1 MSVFARIWKLHHRQ
15 ASNSS
20 RDVTEMLVRYFYVAC
35 LLMTLC
41 VESVS
46 LAAQPDSS
54 EELEQ
59 LPSVD
64 NVTQEADELDELLDL
79 DVEQLGQVN
88 VAPTQLSEEVSTV
101 SRQAST
107 VGKSPAAVFVIT
119 QEMIRRS
126 GANNIP
132 DVLRMAPGVEVARI
146 DSNKWAISIRGFNNL
161 YASKLLVQIDGRI
174 LYSQF
179 FSGVIWA
186 DQDVVLA
193 DVERIEVVRGPG
205 GTIWGANAVNGII
218 NIITKSPQDTQGIL
232 ATGGTGTEERGFST
246 LRYGGKVGEEFHY
259 RVYGKQFERDGGYL
273 FGDEAD
279 DWRQARAGFRAE
291 WTPTSEDIINVQGD
305 IFDGAAGESH
315 VAALPTPPF
324 AQPIAFDN
332 ENSGENAI
340 VRWTRILDHDTDWS
354 LQAYYDRYGR
364 ETPSI
369 DLEQQT
375 CDLDYQYRFP
385 IGERHNVICGA
396 GYRQIQDHFFGSFE
410 TSLVPTER
418 DTNLFS
424 YFLQDEMTLIEDRW
438 YLTMGSKFLHN
449 DFTGFEFQPSVR
461 LLWTPSER
469 QSMWAAVSRA
479 VQTPNRFSDDVIF
492 HQFLAPGPTFTRVV
506 GNPNL
511 ESDQLLSFEIGY
523 REQPRDDFYWDLA
536 TFYNHYEDLNGISPI
551 GAPFFDPTVPGVIVP
566 LTLGNVNAADTYGAE
581 LACTYDVRQDWQI
594 SGSYSYIYID
604 MQAPPTDTT
613 AGSSPHNRVY
623 VRSSWNLSRDWQF
636 DLIGRYVDSLPALG
650 VPSYLVG
657 DVRLAWQP
665 YENFEWAVVG
675 RNLFDSPH
683 PEFVDAFSGILG
695 TEVQPEMFTTL
706 TWTY

>member
-1 MSVFARIWKLHHRQ
+1 
-15 ASNSS
+15 
-20 RDVTEMLVRYFYVAC
+20 MLCA
-35 LLMTLC
+35 
-41 VESVS
+41 ESVS
-46 LAAQPDSS
+46 LAAQPDPS

-64 NVTQEADELDELLDL
+64 DVTEEAGELDGLLDL

-88 VAPTQLSEEVSTV
+88 VAPQTQLSEVVSTV

-119 QEMIRRS
+119 QEMIQRS

-193 DVERIEVVRGPG
+193 DVERIEVIRGPG

-232 ATGGTGTEERGFST
+232 ATGGTGTEDRGFST
-246 LRYGGKVGEEFHY
+246 LRYGGKVGEDFHY

-273 FGDEAD
+273 LGDEAD

-291 WTPTSEDIINVQGD
+291 WTPTPDDIVNVQGD
-305 IFDGAAGESH
+305 VFDGTAGERH

-324 AQPIAFDN
+324 ADPITFDN
-332 ENSGENAI
+332 QDSGENAI
-340 VRWTRILDHDTDWS
+340 VRWTRILDENTDWS

-364 ETPSI
+364 VSPQV

-410 TSLVPTER
+410 ASLVPTER

-424 YFLQDEMTLIEDRW
+424 YFLQDEVTLIEDRW

-469 QSMWAAVSRA
+469 QSIWAAVSRA

-511 ESDQLLSFEIGY
+511 ESDQLLAFEIGY

-536 TFYNHYEDLNGISPI
+536 TFYNHYDDLNGISLI

-566 LTLGNVNAADTYGAE
+566 LTLANVNAADTYGAE
-581 LACTYDVRQDWQI
+581 LACTYDVREDWQI
-594 SGSYSYIYID
+594 TGAYSYIFID

-636 DLIGRYVDSLPALG
+636 DLIGRYVDNLSALG
-650 VPSYLVG
+650 VPHYLVG

-665 YENFEWAVVG
+665 YQNFEWAVVG
-675 RNLFDSPH
+675 RNLFDGPH
-683 PEFVDAFSGILG
+683 PEFVDAFSGIIG

>member
-1 MSVFARIWKLHHRQ
+1 
-15 ASNSS
+15 
-20 RDVTEMLVRYFYVAC
+20 
-35 LLMTLC
+35 
-41 VESVS
+41 
-46 LAAQPDSS
+46 
-54 EELEQ
+54 
-59 LPSVD
+59 
-64 NVTQEADELDELLDL
+64 
-79 DVEQLGQVN
+79 
-88 VAPTQLSEEVSTV
+88 
-101 SRQAST
+101 
-107 VGKSPAAVFVIT
+107 
-119 QEMIRRS
+119 
-126 GANNIP
+126 
-132 DVLRMAPGVEVARI
+132 
-146 DSNKWAISIRGFNNL
+146 
-161 YASKLLVQIDGRI
+161 
-174 LYSQF
+174 
-179 FSGVIWA
+179 
-186 DQDVVLA
+186 VLA
-193 DVERIEVVRGPG
+193 DVERIEVIRGPG

-232 ATGGTGTEERGFST
+232 ATGGTGTEDRGFST
-246 LRYGGKVGEEFHY
+246 LRYGGKVGEDFHY

-273 FGDEAD
+273 LGDEAD

-291 WTPTSEDIINVQGD
+291 WTPTPDDIVNVQGD
-305 IFDGAAGESH
+305 VFDGTAGERH

-324 AQPIAFDN
+324 ADPITFDN
-332 ENSGENAI
+332 QDSGENAI
-340 VRWTRILDHDTDWS
+340 VRWTRILDENTDWS

-364 ETPSI
+364 VSPQV

-410 TSLVPTER
+410 ASLVPTER

-424 YFLQDEMTLIEDRW
+424 YFLQDEVTLIEDRW

-469 QSMWAAVSRA
+469 QSIWAAVSRA

-511 ESDQLLSFEIGY
+511 ESDQLLAFEIGY

-536 TFYNHYEDLNGISPI
+536 TFYNHYDDLNGISLI

-566 LTLGNVNAADTYGAE
+566 LTLANVNAADTYGAE
-581 LACTYDVRQDWQI
+581 LACTYDVREDWQI
-594 SGSYSYIYID
+594 TGAYSYIFID

-636 DLIGRYVDSLPALG
+636 DLIGRYVDNLSALG
-650 VPSYLVG
+650 VPHYLVG

-665 YENFEWAVVG
+665 YQNFEWAVVG
-675 RNLFDSPH
+675 RNLFDGPH
-683 PEFVDAFSGILG
+683 PEFVDAFSGIIG